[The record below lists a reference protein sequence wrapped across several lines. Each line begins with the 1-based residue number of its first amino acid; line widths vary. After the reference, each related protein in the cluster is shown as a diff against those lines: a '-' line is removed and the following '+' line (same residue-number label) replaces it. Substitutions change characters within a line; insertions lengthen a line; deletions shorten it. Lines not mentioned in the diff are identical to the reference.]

1 MISVKSN
8 HFYFHIFQL
17 THRFPTSISNSPT
30 NSRNPKLT
38 TDLEQLDKLVT
49 SLLENQNYNPEKNSS
64 VLNRLRRGSHSLRLG
79 TSSSNNFTNSCGD
92 GGENG
97 GSMAMP
103 TILETNNIG
112 NRTTSWSDSHIN
124 LPSVRRVL
132 NSIANAPHRFSQ
144 ISGNQNE
151 ENSNLTQNILD

>member
-1 MISVKSN
+1 MSLKGN
-8 HFYFHIFQL
+8 
-17 THRFPTSISNSPT
+17 T
-30 NSRNPKLT
+30 KLT

-49 SLLENQNYNPEKNSS
+49 SLLEHQNYNPAEKSGS

-79 TSSSNNFTNSCGD
+79 NSSSNNLTNSGGD

-112 NRTTSWSDSHIN
+112 NRTTSWSDRPIN
-124 LPSVRRVL
+124 LPGVRRVI
-132 NSIANAPHRFSQ
+132 NGIVNAPHRFSQ

>member
-1 MISVKSN
+1 M
-8 HFYFHIFQL
+8 
-17 THRFPTSISNSPT
+17 
-30 NSRNPKLT
+30 
-38 TDLEQLDKLVT
+38 T
-49 SLLENQNYNPEKNSS
+49 SLLEHQNFNPEKNSS

-79 TSSSNNFTNSCGD
+79 TSSSNNLTNSFGD
-92 GGENG
+92 GGGENG

-112 NRTTSWSDSHIN
+112 NRTTSWSDSPIN
-124 LPSVRRVL
+124 LPGVRRVL

-151 ENSNLTQNILD
+151 ENSNLTQNIL